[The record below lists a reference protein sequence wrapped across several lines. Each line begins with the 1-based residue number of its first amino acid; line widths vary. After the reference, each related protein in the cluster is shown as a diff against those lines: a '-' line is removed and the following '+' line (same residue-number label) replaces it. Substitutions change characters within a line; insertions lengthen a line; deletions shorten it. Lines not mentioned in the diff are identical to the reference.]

1 MKKLFTFFM
10 TLLLIFGCEEV
21 QPAPEAMITFDSEQ
35 QTDIS
40 IPSDGETFDVCFT
53 SALDWT
59 AEIVYISGGEGWAS
73 MNLTSGKGGYSIAR
87 LKVNVQKNSESEPRS
102 AKVVITSETKKATV
116 SFTQEGHKGLL
127 PGPDKDLV
135 FRLTEKSAEVPAE
148 GGTVK
153 VTVEYNVDYECK
165 VAVDWIREVESRSY
179 DQKVHVF
186 EVQPNDSEEPRNTTI
201 SFCGNG
207 TCIPFMIEQ
216 TGCPPKPYL
225 EIESESFSVS
235 AEGTAEPLSLNVTSN
250 VAWSVE
256 CASDW
261 ISIDPA
267 SGEGDGTVI
276 INVGENDDTG
286 SRSASVKVASADG
299 NISRTLVILQ
309 EAAPKVFELSD
320 GYADVG
326 PEAGTINITVRYNVD
341 YRCDVSVGW
350 IREVTSKTVSEKV
363 HTFEILPNE
372 SEEPRSGLISFIS
385 DGETIDFRVN
395 QNGYAPEPYLNLST
409 HGLTIEDGSSVSL
422 KVIVSSNV
430 SWCVENN
437 IDWLTVDP
445 MSGNGDGYF
454 MVNVAEND
462 TAESREGSFTIGT
475 TDGYQSYRFSVNQGT
490 DVPLEPEED
499 VFKLSAQ
506 SVEVEAEGGKAEV
519 TVTSNVEYKYELTVD
534 WIKEVTTKAAD
545 EYVHTFEVMPNE
557 TSEERRTVISFCGND
572 NCLPFTIIQKG
583 KQIDEWLEVD
593 MKSISVEFTGTDTPI
608 KVNVTSNVRWRV
620 ESDADWCVVTP
631 TSGEN
636 DGTFEVSI
644 SESTSS
650 SPRMANITVSSS
662 NEVVSREI
670 SVIQAPVSSETD
682 DDSWVKEEFVHR
694 SLVMRFTAD
703 WCGYC
708 PIMATAVHMA
718 QESLPDKIEAL
729 SVHGGGSG
737 LASKASEAL
746 TRHYGIEAFP
756 TGLIDG
762 MTQIQNNEP
771 SVTAERIINAVNETE
786 AKYETLTGASW
797 TSSVDGSQ
805 IVLNLSLYMKKSGSY
820 KVTALLVEDGI
831 IGYQADYTNGSSE
844 NYEHNGVIRS
854 AFTEAAGDEF
864 TQLEDG
870 QKKDFNYSMS
880 IPYGCNEDNLK
891 IVVYVQKHDGSTY
904 YIDNAASAAVGET
917 KMLAVKSGNW
927 GSGNEGITP
936 GDDIIL

>member
-10 TLLLIFGCEEV
+10 TLLLVFGCEGL
-21 QPAPEAMITFDSEQ
+21 QPTPEAMITLDSEQ

-59 AEIVYISGGEGWAS
+59 AEIVYVSGGDGWAS

-135 FRLTEKSAEVPAE
+135 FRLTEKSAEVLAE

-186 EVQPNDSEEPRNTTI
+186 EVLPNENEASRNTTI

-207 TCIPFMIEQ
+207 TCIPFHIEQ
-216 TGCPPKPYL
+216 AGSPP
-225 EIESESFSVS
+225 EQE
-235 AEGTAEPLSLNVTSN
+235 
-250 VAWSVE
+250 
-256 CASDW
+256 
-261 ISIDPA
+261 DP
-267 SGEGDGTVI
+267 
-276 INVGENDDTG
+276 
-286 SRSASVKVASADG
+286 
-299 NISRTLVILQ
+299 
-309 EAAPKVFELSD
+309 
-320 GYADVG
+320 
-326 PEAGTINITVRYNVD
+326 
-341 YRCDVSVGW
+341 
-350 IREVTSKTVSEKV
+350 
-363 HTFEILPNE
+363 
-372 SEEPRSGLISFIS
+372 
-385 DGETIDFRVN
+385 
-395 QNGYAPEPYLNLST
+395 
-409 HGLTIEDGSSVSL
+409 
-422 KVIVSSNV
+422 
-430 SWCVENN
+430 
-437 IDWLTVDP
+437 
-445 MSGNGDGYF
+445 
-454 MVNVAEND
+454 
-462 TAESREGSFTIGT
+462 
-475 TDGYQSYRFSVNQGT
+475 
-490 DVPLEPEED
+490 
-499 VFKLSAQ
+499 VFKLSSQ
-506 SVEVEAEGGKAEV
+506 SAEIEAEGGMAEV
-519 TVTSNVEYKYELTVD
+519 TVTTNVEYSYEVPVD

-608 KVNVTSNVRWRV
+608 KVNVTSNVLWRV

-694 SLVMRFTAD
+694 SLAMRFTAD

-708 PIMATAVHMA
+708 PQMATALKNA
-718 QESLPDKIEAL
+718 QKELPDRIEAI

-737 LASKASEAL
+737 LASEASDAL
-746 TRHYGIEAFP
+746 TNHYGISSFP
-756 TGLIDG
+756 TGL
-762 MTQIQNNEP
+762 
-771 SVTAERIINAVNETE
+771 
-786 AKYETLTGASW
+786 
-797 TSSVDGSQ
+797 VDGWIWLQNYDIATTTQNFVNALKNTESNYDVVTGSSWKSTVSGNQ
-805 IVLNLSLYMKKSGSY
+805 IMLNLSLYIKETGSY
-820 KVTALLVEDGI
+820 KVTALAVEDGVVS
-831 IGYQADYTNGSSE
+831 YQADYNAGSSDS
-844 NYEHNGVIRS
+844 YVHDAIIRESFTDVTGDLFTVS
-854 AFTEAAGDEF
+854 AGAE
-864 TQLEDG
+864 Q
-870 QKKDFNYSMS
+870 KDFSYSVNLPS
-880 IPYGCNEDNLK
+880 GCNVENMRV
-891 IVVYVQKHDGSTY
+891 VVYVQKKVSDSFVV
-904 YIDNAASAAVGET
+904 DNAASAKVGVV
-917 KMLAVKSGNW
+917 KHLSVKSGNW
-927 GSGNEGITP
+927 GSGNEGVVP
-936 GDDIIL
+936 GDDINL

>member
-1 MKKLFTFFM
+1 MS
-10 TLLLIFGCEEV
+10 LILAFACEEEKPV
-21 QPAPEAMITFDSEQ
+21 QEALITLDFEQ
-35 QTDIS
+35 DTDVTV
-40 IPSDGETFDVCFT
+40 PSDGGSFDVSFT

-59 AEIVYISGGEGWAS
+59 AEIVYVSGGEGWAS
-73 MNLTSGKGGYSIAR
+73 LNLTSGKGGYSIAR
-87 LKVNVQKNSESEPRS
+87 LKVNVQKNGESDSRS
-102 AKVVITSETKKATV
+102 AKVVITSGSKKAEV
-116 SFTQEGHKGLL
+116 SFTQDEDKGFL
-127 PGPDKDLV
+127 PGPNPDLV

-148 GGTVK
+148 GAVVE
-153 VTVEYNVDYECK
+153 VTVEYNIEYYCEVS
-165 VAVDWIREVESRSY
+165 ADWIKEVESKSY

-207 TCIPFMIEQ
+207 TCIPFRIEQ
-216 TGCPPKPYL
+216 AGCPP
-225 EIESESFSVS
+225 
-235 AEGTAEPLSLNVTSN
+235 EP
-250 VAWSVE
+250 E
-256 CASDW
+256 
-261 ISIDPA
+261 DP
-267 SGEGDGTVI
+267 
-276 INVGENDDTG
+276 
-286 SRSASVKVASADG
+286 
-299 NISRTLVILQ
+299 
-309 EAAPKVFELSD
+309 VFELS
-320 GYADVG
+320 V
-326 PEAGTINITVRYNVD
+326 
-341 YRCDVSVGW
+341 
-350 IREVTSKTVSEKV
+350 
-363 HTFEILPNE
+363 
-372 SEEPRSGLISFIS
+372 
-385 DGETIDFRVN
+385 
-395 QNGYAPEPYLNLST
+395 Q
-409 HGLTIEDGSSVSL
+409 SVS
-422 KVIVSSNV
+422 
-430 SWCVENN
+430 
-437 IDWLTVDP
+437 
-445 MSGNGDGYF
+445 
-454 MVNVAEND
+454 
-462 TAESREGSFTIGT
+462 
-475 TDGYQSYRFSVNQGT
+475 
-490 DVPLEPEED
+490 
-499 VFKLSAQ
+499 
-506 SVEVEAEGGKAEV
+506 VEAEGGKAEV
-519 TVTSNVEYKYELTVD
+519 TVISNVEYEYEIPVD
-534 WIKEVTTKAAD
+534 WIKEVTSKAAE

-557 TSEERRTVISFCGND
+557 TSEERKAVISFCGND
-572 NCLPFTIIQKG
+572 NCLPFIILQAG

-636 DGTFEVSI
+636 DGTFEVTI
-644 SESTSS
+644 SESTLSE
-650 SPRMANITVSSS
+650 PRMANVIVSSS
-662 NEVVSREI
+662 DALISREI
-670 SVIQAPVSSETD
+670 SVIQAPVSTGAD
-682 DDSWVKEEFVHR
+682 DDSWIQEEFVHR
-694 SLVMRFTAD
+694 SLAMRFTAD

-756 TGLIDG
+756 TGLING

>member
-10 TLLLIFGCEEV
+10 TLLLVFGCEGL
-21 QPAPEAMITFDSEQ
+21 QPAPEAMITLDSEQ

-59 AEIVYISGGEGWAS
+59 AEIIYISGGEGWAS

-135 FRLTEKSAEVPAE
+135 FRLTEKSAEVPAD

-186 EVQPNDSEEPRNTTI
+186 EVLPNENEASRNTTI

-207 TCIPFMIEQ
+207 TCIPFHIEQ
-216 TGCPPKPYL
+216 AGSPP
-225 EIESESFSVS
+225 EQE
-235 AEGTAEPLSLNVTSN
+235 
-250 VAWSVE
+250 
-256 CASDW
+256 
-261 ISIDPA
+261 DP
-267 SGEGDGTVI
+267 
-276 INVGENDDTG
+276 
-286 SRSASVKVASADG
+286 
-299 NISRTLVILQ
+299 
-309 EAAPKVFELSD
+309 
-320 GYADVG
+320 
-326 PEAGTINITVRYNVD
+326 
-341 YRCDVSVGW
+341 
-350 IREVTSKTVSEKV
+350 
-363 HTFEILPNE
+363 
-372 SEEPRSGLISFIS
+372 
-385 DGETIDFRVN
+385 
-395 QNGYAPEPYLNLST
+395 
-409 HGLTIEDGSSVSL
+409 
-422 KVIVSSNV
+422 
-430 SWCVENN
+430 
-437 IDWLTVDP
+437 
-445 MSGNGDGYF
+445 
-454 MVNVAEND
+454 
-462 TAESREGSFTIGT
+462 
-475 TDGYQSYRFSVNQGT
+475 
-490 DVPLEPEED
+490 
-499 VFKLSAQ
+499 VFKLSSQ
-506 SVEVEAEGGKAEV
+506 SAEIEAEGGMAEV
-519 TVTSNVEYKYELTVD
+519 TVTTNVEYSYEVPVD

-557 TSEERRTVISFCGND
+557 NSEERSAVISFCGND

-593 MKSISVEFTGTDTPI
+593 MKSISVEFIGTDTPI

-694 SLVMRFTAD
+694 SLAMRFTAD

-771 SVTAERIINAVNETE
+771 SVTAERIINAVNEAE

-805 IVLNLSLYMKKSGSY
+805 IVLNLSLYMKKSGPY

>member
-1 MKKLFTFFM
+1 M

-59 AEIVYISGGEGWAS
+59 AEIVYVSGGEGWAS

-153 VTVEYNVDYECK
+153 VIVEYNVDYECK

-186 EVQPNDSEEPRNTTI
+186 EVLPNENEASRNTTI

-207 TCIPFMIEQ
+207 TCIPFHIEQ
-216 TGCPPKPYL
+216 AGSPP
-225 EIESESFSVS
+225 EQE
-235 AEGTAEPLSLNVTSN
+235 
-250 VAWSVE
+250 
-256 CASDW
+256 
-261 ISIDPA
+261 DP
-267 SGEGDGTVI
+267 
-276 INVGENDDTG
+276 
-286 SRSASVKVASADG
+286 
-299 NISRTLVILQ
+299 
-309 EAAPKVFELSD
+309 
-320 GYADVG
+320 
-326 PEAGTINITVRYNVD
+326 
-341 YRCDVSVGW
+341 
-350 IREVTSKTVSEKV
+350 
-363 HTFEILPNE
+363 
-372 SEEPRSGLISFIS
+372 
-385 DGETIDFRVN
+385 
-395 QNGYAPEPYLNLST
+395 
-409 HGLTIEDGSSVSL
+409 
-422 KVIVSSNV
+422 
-430 SWCVENN
+430 
-437 IDWLTVDP
+437 
-445 MSGNGDGYF
+445 
-454 MVNVAEND
+454 
-462 TAESREGSFTIGT
+462 
-475 TDGYQSYRFSVNQGT
+475 
-490 DVPLEPEED
+490 
-499 VFKLSAQ
+499 VFKLSSQ
-506 SVEVEAEGGKAEV
+506 SAEIEAEGGMAEV
-519 TVTSNVEYKYELTVD
+519 TVTTNVEYSYEVPVD

-662 NEVVSREI
+662 DEVVSREI

-756 TGLIDG
+756 TGLING

>member
-1 MKKLFTFFM
+1 MKKLFALFM
-10 TLLLIFGCEEV
+10 SLILAFACEEEKPV
-21 QPAPEAMITFDSEQ
+21 QEALITLDSEQ
-35 QTDIS
+35 ETDVTV
-40 IPSDGETFDVCFT
+40 PSDGGSFDVSFT

-59 AEIVYISGGEGWAS
+59 AEIVYVSGGEGWAS
-73 MNLTSGKGGYSIAR
+73 LNLTSGKGGYSIAR
-87 LKVNVQKNSESEPRS
+87 LKVNVQKNGESDSRS
-102 AKVVITSETKKATV
+102 AKVVITSGSKKAEV
-116 SFTQEGHKGLL
+116 SFTQDEDKGFL
-127 PGPDKDLV
+127 PGPNPDLV

-148 GGTVK
+148 GAVVE
-153 VTVEYNVDYECK
+153 VTVEYNVEYYCE
-165 VAVDWIREVESRSY
+165 VSADWIKEVESKSY

-207 TCIPFMIEQ
+207 TCIPFRIEQ
-216 TGCPPKPYL
+216 AGCPP
-225 EIESESFSVS
+225 
-235 AEGTAEPLSLNVTSN
+235 EP
-250 VAWSVE
+250 E
-256 CASDW
+256 E
-261 ISIDPA
+261 P
-267 SGEGDGTVI
+267 
-276 INVGENDDTG
+276 
-286 SRSASVKVASADG
+286 
-299 NISRTLVILQ
+299 
-309 EAAPKVFELSD
+309 VFELS
-320 GYADVG
+320 V
-326 PEAGTINITVRYNVD
+326 
-341 YRCDVSVGW
+341 
-350 IREVTSKTVSEKV
+350 
-363 HTFEILPNE
+363 
-372 SEEPRSGLISFIS
+372 
-385 DGETIDFRVN
+385 
-395 QNGYAPEPYLNLST
+395 Q
-409 HGLTIEDGSSVSL
+409 SVS
-422 KVIVSSNV
+422 
-430 SWCVENN
+430 
-437 IDWLTVDP
+437 
-445 MSGNGDGYF
+445 
-454 MVNVAEND
+454 
-462 TAESREGSFTIGT
+462 
-475 TDGYQSYRFSVNQGT
+475 
-490 DVPLEPEED
+490 
-499 VFKLSAQ
+499 
-506 SVEVEAEGGKAEV
+506 VEAEGGKAEV
-519 TVTSNVEYKYELTVD
+519 TVTSNVEYEYEIPVD
-534 WIKEVTTKAAD
+534 WIKEVTSKAAE

-557 TSEERRTVISFCGND
+557 TSEERKAVISFCGND

-662 NEVVSREI
+662 NEVVTREI

-682 DDSWVKEEFVHR
+682 DDNWVKEEFVHR

-756 TGLIDG
+756 TGLING

-771 SVTAERIINAVNETE
+771 SVTAERIINAVNEAE